1 MTVTQ
6 TFEKHLT
13 PLLPGRTRGRRRR
26 GWPFAASFFAI
37 NLLALLLN
45 PVGPAAYLELEAQTL
60 PPPALAP
67 APSLWKAAVDSARS
81 LIVDRMGEQS
91 VPGLSVAVGV
101 EGEVVWE
108 EGFGWADLEN
118 RVPVWPSTRFRIA
131 SISKS
136 LTAGAVGKLIEEGR
150 LDPDAP
156 VQRYVPS
163 FPEKRWP
170 VTTRL
175 LGGHLAGVRHYREG
189 EFESMAHYDDVV
201 DALEIFASDTL
212 LHEPGSAYEY
222 STYGWNLISAVV
234 QGAAGEPFL
243 HYMRREVLDATG
255 MTQTVAEHVD
265 SLIYH
270 RSRAYVRTRDG
281 RIMNAPYVDNSNK
294 WAGGGFLSTA
304 GDLVRYGAAY
314 LGGGFL
320 KPETVELLW
329 TSQHTLDGER
339 TDYGIGWRENLEDGR
354 RIISH
359 TGGAV
364 GGTTVLV
371 IYPEERVVVA
381 ILTNMQGASQ
391 TGNAR
396 RIAEWFMVREE

>member
-1 MTVTQ
+1 
-6 TFEKHLT
+6 
-13 PLLPGRTRGRRRR
+13 
-26 GWPFAASFFAI
+26 
-37 NLLALLLN
+37 
-45 PVGPAAYLELEAQTL
+45 
-60 PPPALAP
+60 
-67 APSLWKAAVDSARS
+67 
-81 LIVDRMGEQS
+81 
-91 VPGLSVAVGV
+91 
-101 EGEVVWE
+101 
-108 EGFGWADLEN
+108 
-118 RVPVWPSTRFRIA
+118 
-131 SISKS
+131 
-136 LTAGAVGKLIEEGR
+136 
-150 LDPDAP
+150 
-156 VQRYVPS
+156 
-163 FPEKRWP
+163 
-170 VTTRL
+170 
-175 LGGHLAGVRHYREG
+175 
-189 EFESMAHYDDVV
+189 
-201 DALEIFASDTL
+201 
-212 LHEPGSAYEY
+212 
-222 STYGWNLISAVV
+222 
-234 QGAAGEPFL
+234 
-243 HYMRREVLDATG
+243 MRREVLDATG

>member
-1 MTVTQ
+1 MSHTAKPLIGPTPGQ
-6 TFEKHLT
+6 RHHLPT
-13 PLLPGRTRGRRRR
+13 G
-26 GWPFAASFFAI
+26 
-37 NLLALLLN
+37 LLALLFLPWAAP
-45 PVGPAAYLELEAQTL
+45 PVVGIHAQEL

-67 APSLWKAAVDSARS
+67 APVHWKQAVDSARE
-81 LIVDRMGEQS
+81 LILDRMEEQS

-101 EGEVVWE
+101 EGKIVWE

-136 LTAGAVGKLIEEGR
+136 LTAGAVGKLVEEGR
-150 LDPDAP
+150 LDLDAP

-163 FPEKRWP
+163 FPEKEWP
-170 VTTRL
+170 LTTRL
-175 LGGHLAGVRHYREG
+175 LGGHLAGVRHYRDR
-189 EFESMAHYDDVV
+189 EFESMVHYDDVV
-201 DALEIFASDTL
+201 DALEIFSHDPL

-243 HYMRREVLDATG
+243 QYMTREVIEPTG
-255 MTQTVAEHVD
+255 MSETVAEYVD

-281 RIMNAPYVDNSNK
+281 RVMNAPYVDNSNK

-304 GDLVRYGAAY
+304 GDLVRYGFAY
-314 LGGGFL
+314 LGGAFL

-354 RIISH
+354 RVISH

-396 RIAEWFMVREE
+396 RIAEWFMALEE

>member
-1 MTVTQ
+1 MAQ
-6 TFEKHLT
+6 TARKCPRGPFPEGARVHRPRGYSAAAAFLS
-13 PLLPGRTRGRRRR
+13 LYLP
-26 GWPFAASFFAI
+26 
-37 NLLALLLN
+37 ALLVATAGASSTHGL
-45 PVGPAAYLELEAQTL
+45 AAQTL
-60 PPPALAP
+60 PPAAVAP
-67 APSLWKAAVDSARS
+67 APGPWKEAADSARA
-81 LIVDRMGEQS
+81 LLLDRMEEQS

-101 EGEVVWE
+101 DGEIVWE

-136 LTAGAVGKLIEEGR
+136 LTAGAVGRLVEEGR
-150 LDPDAP
+150 LDLDGP

-175 LGGHLAGVRHYREG
+175 LGGHLAGVRHYRDR
-189 EFESMAHYDDVV
+189 EFESMAHYDNVL
-201 DALEIFASDTL
+201 DALEIFANDTL
-212 LHEPGSAYEY
+212 LHQPGSAYEY

-243 HYMRREVLDATG
+243 DYMRREVFDAAG
-255 MTQTVAEHVD
+255 MRETVAEHVD

-281 RIMNAPYVDNSNK
+281 RLINAPYVDNSNK

-304 GDLVRYGAAY
+304 ADLVRYAFAY
-314 LGGGFL
+314 LGGEFL
-320 KPETVELLW
+320 EPATVEMLW
-329 TSQHTLDGER
+329 ASQRTLAGER
-339 TDYGIGWRENLEDGR
+339 TDYGIGWRENTEGGR
-354 RIISH
+354 RIVSH

-371 IYPEERVVVA
+371 IYPEEEVVVA

-396 RIAEWFMVREE
+396 RIAEWFMAGEK